1 MLKYNSILVKIKLF
15 YLIVTGKIKKNND
28 KIVISKDKNIQLSN
42 VCMIFPVDN
51 EDFRVATYTFR
62 NLLKNS
68 NINYHFFINTVHK
81 THFHLRGSIIEY
93 SYNHKNNKIK
103 IIETFNQSSILNK
116 EYDLVI
122 DLNKSFFYEISII
135 INSIKSMYKVGIK
148 NQYSDYFY
156 NIQFDLD
163 ENSFLENIY
172 EKICEMIK

>member
-42 VCMIFPVDN
+42 VCMIFPIDN

-81 THFHLRGSIIEY
+81 HTFVYKQARESERKQ
-93 SYNHKNNKIK
+93 SYINILFVNRSVFINRFRVYKQLFIN
-103 IIETFNQSSILNK
+103 TPSLNK
-116 EYDLVI
+116 H
-122 DLNKSFFYEISII
+122 K
-135 INSIKSMYKVGIK
+135 
-148 NQYSDYFY
+148 Q
-156 NIQFDLD
+156 
-163 ENSFLENIY
+163 
-172 EKICEMIK
+172 